1 MQAYRNYPQTSP
13 AAARRGPTGK
23 YIPSPSVVA
32 WLSATSKMQSKP
44 IRLADIEATF
54 RRPGPMIPT
63 SQTAVTA
70 QQLHVQHQAEL
81 QKHRE
86 QSELARRKSQKPV
99 DRSLPEGL
107 IDVVI
112 GDGVEQYNSLR
123 EVEKKLDA
131 VMMRKRLD
139 IHDSASRPSKQ
150 FGTLRIWISNTAEN
164 QPWQAS
170 GMDPDAFDFTSGVDA
185 SFRVKIEGRLLDP
198 EDEATVETK
207 ESKEDGFEDRS
218 AAEGGEPVR
227 KRAKMTP
234 IAMRKKLSHFFKYIK
249 IDFDRPR
256 HLQPDGYTSIE
267 WTRPEFQ
274 PQSQVDPPRE
284 ADFDCLEFERKSD
297 ENINITI
304 SMRRDEYPE
313 RYKLARPLAE
323 LLDIEEADRKTV
335 LMALWEYIKSAN
347 LQEDGESRQIVCDA
361 RLKGVS
367 DIELTRL
374 QTTLTT

>member
-1 MQAYRNYPQTSP
+1 MQ
-13 AAARRGPTGK
+13 G
-23 YIPSPSVVA
+23 
-32 WLSATSKMQSKP
+32 KP

-54 RRPGPMIPT
+54 RRPGPMIPPP
-63 SQTAVTA
+63 QANA
-70 QQLHVQHQAEL
+70 QQLLAQQQAEV

-86 QSELARRKSQKPV
+86 QSELARRRSQKPV

-107 IDVVI
+107 ADVI
-112 GDGVEQYNSLR
+112 LGDGVEQYDNLR
-123 EVEKKLDA
+123 EVERKLDA

-170 GMDPDAFDFTSGVDA
+170 GMDPDAFDFTSGVDP
-185 SFRVKIEGRLLDP
+185 SFRVKIEGRLLEP
-198 EDEATVETK
+198 EDGTTM
-207 ESKEDGFEDRS
+207 EDEKART
-218 AAEGGEPVR
+218 EGDNGSGDTADGEPAR
-227 KRAKMTP
+227 KRAKLSP
-234 IAMRKKLSHFFKYIK
+234 VAMRKKFSHFFKFIK

-267 WTRPEFQ
+267 WTRPDFQ
-274 PQSQVDPPRE
+274 PQSQVDQPRE

-304 SMRRDEYPE
+304 HLKRDEYPE
-313 RYKLARPLAE
+313 RYRLARPLAE
-323 LLDIEEADRKTV
+323 LLDMEEADRKSV

-347 LQEDGESRQIVCDA
+347 LHEDDESRRITCDA
-361 RLKGVS
+361 RLKAVGCS
-367 DIELTRL
+367 LYSS
-374 QTTLTT
+374 QKMPC